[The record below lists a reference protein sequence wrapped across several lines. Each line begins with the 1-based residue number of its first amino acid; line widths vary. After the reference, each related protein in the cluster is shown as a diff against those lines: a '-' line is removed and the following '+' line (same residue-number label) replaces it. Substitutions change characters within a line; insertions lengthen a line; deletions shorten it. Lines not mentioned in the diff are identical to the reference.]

1 MPSFPRVLLPSRV
14 ASSESDTEPS
24 LYRSIRHRTVAPI
37 VVVVAS
43 TLIVAAPQATP
54 TSARNPGVS
63 TIEIGWSGSRLA
75 EGASSLTEVCVG
87 VPVSPGTDI
96 QSVIDD
102 NPTGTT
108 FCIKAGTY
116 RLRTAIIPKSSDV
129 LWGEPETTL
138 NGSKLLTSFTRDGSY
153 WVASGQTQQAAP
165 YDFDCIPVTYTGCRY
180 PEGVFYDDRSLRQE
194 TSLSDLDPGDFYF
207 DYPADKIYLADD
219 PTGHKVEASFVA
231 EGIRGYG
238 AAQANVTIKG
248 LVVEKFAN
256 WSSDKTHA
264 IQTGDDW
271 IVEENEVR
279 LNDGGG
285 IKPATGSIVRGNNV
299 HHNGRLGLSAAYQDN
314 ILIEGNEIAYNNDND
329 FDINWGGSGTKIW
342 ESSNVTFRNN
352 YAHHNQGHGLR
363 TDTNCINVVFEGN
376 TVVDNTGIGIF
387 HEVSYDATI
396 RNNVVK
402 NNNTSKTGDSLW
414 TGSQIQVYDSPHV
427 EIYGNI
433 VEALPGTHGIG
444 LRDDERGSGE
454 FGKWE
459 IRDVRVHDNLI
470 RLGAGGTTGMVGSR
484 NPDIYIN
491 MGNRYANNTYF
502 VEDLS
507 AESWRWGIGVDGFLT
522 WAGWLAMGN
531 DLTGELHLW

>member
-1 MPSFPRVLLPSRV
+1 
-14 ASSESDTEPS
+14 
-24 LYRSIRHRTVAPI
+24 
-37 VVVVAS
+37 
-43 TLIVAAPQATP
+43 
-54 TSARNPGVS
+54 
-63 TIEIGWSGSRLA
+63 
-75 EGASSLTEVCVG
+75 
-87 VPVSPGTDI
+87 
-96 QSVIDD
+96 
-102 NPTGTT
+102 
-108 FCIKAGTY
+108 
-116 RLRTAIIPKSSDV
+116 V
-129 LWGEPETTL
+129 LWGEPGTVI
-138 NGSKLLTSFTRDGSY
+138 NGSKLLTSFSRDGSY
-153 WVASGQTQQAAP
+153 WVASGQTQQADP
-165 YDFDCIPVTYTGCRY
+165 YTLDCIPETYTGCRY
-180 PEGVFYDDRSLRQE
+180 PEGVFYDDLSLRQE
-194 TSLSDLDPGDFYF
+194 TSLSQVGSGDFYF
-207 DYPADKIYLADD
+207 DYAADKIYVADD

-231 EGIRGYG
+231 EAIRGYA

-264 IQTGDDW
+264 IQTGNDW
-271 IVEENEVR
+271 IVEGNEVR

-299 HHNGRLGLSAAYQDN
+299 HHNGRFGLTSAYQDN

-329 FDINWGGSGTKIW
+329 FDFWGASGTKIW

-352 YAHHNQGHGLR
+352 YAHHNQGHGLW
-363 TDTNCINVVFEGN
+363 TDTNNIGIVFEGN

-402 NNNTSKTGDSLW
+402 NNNTSKTGDTLW

-459 IRDVRVHDNLI
+459 IRDVYVHDNTI
-470 RLGAGGTTGMVGSR
+470 WMDDAGVTGLA
-484 NPDIYIN
+484 
-491 MGNRYANNTYF
+491 GNRSLTEYASRGIVFEDNTYYVPSLVDEF
-502 VEDLS
+502 
-507 AESWRWGIGVDGFLT
+507 WFWGVGLNAPLPWGAWQI
-522 WAGWLAMGN
+522 MGH
-531 DLTGELHLW
+531 DETGQRVLR